1 MGGKIQGKVT
11 SVSANGNAV
20 TDIAVERLAGVPTD
34 DQVSIHCDGHVTSCI
49 FPARHEQPEMTFLAL
64 LGESGYLELTLV
76 GDSVSTFLGIRP
88 GCDVTLRW

>member
-20 TDIAVERLAGVPTD
+20 TDIPVARLTGVPTD
-34 DQVSIHCDGHVTSCI
+34 EQVSIHCDGHVTSCI

-64 LGESGYLELTLV
+64 LGESVIFDLDLV
-76 GDSVSTFLGIRP
+76 ADRLPTSLGNSPR
-88 GCDVTLRW
+88 CDDPLRW